1 MTWKV
6 AIHMGNNIPLKA
18 IQTCEFEILKY
29 IRELCEQNDL
39 RYYLCYGTLIGAVR
53 HQGFIPWDDDM
64 DIHMPR
70 RDYLRFVRIL
80 QENPHPYYRLISGET
95 SPMFTQILPKVID
108 TRTKLTQIAK
118 WRDGVQLGVYVD
130 IFVLDGAGNTVE
142 EAEKTYN
149 KAYSI
154 YSQWK
159 KSVQTMFYPG
169 ENKVISLMKWIHNSP
184 ERAKG
189 FRYWRGQHNVFC
201 CQKAYDDCEYVSA
214 LAAGTPQA
222 SRNVWR
228 REWFGDGTDVLF
240 NGVTFRAPAN
250 WDAVLR
256 PEYGGYMELP
266 PPYKR
271 VSYHNYSL
279 EIPEAVLSEFT
290 EANENAAD

>member
-1 MTWKV
+1 
-6 AIHMGNNIPLKA
+6 MGKTVPLDV
-18 IQTCEFEILKY
+18 IQNCEFRILQY
-29 IRELCEQNDL
+29 IKDVCDRNGL

-70 RDYLRFVRIL
+70 RDYLRFVEIV
-80 QENPHPYYRLISGET
+80 QDNPHPYYRLVSGET
-95 SPMFTQILPKVID
+95 SPQFTQILAKVID
-108 TRTKLTQIAK
+108 ARTKLTQIAK
-118 WRDGVQLGVYVD
+118 WRDGIQLGVYVD

-142 EAEKTYN
+142 EAESTYN
-149 KAYSI
+149 KAYSL

-169 ENKVISLMKWIHNSP
+169 ENKASTFMKWIRNTP

-189 FRYWRGQHNVFC
+189 FRYWRAQHNMFC
-201 CQKAYDDCEYVSA
+201 SQKSYDSCDYVSA

-222 SRNVWR
+222 SRNVWK

-266 PPYKR
+266 PPYKC
-271 VSYHNYSL
+271 VSYHSYSL
-279 EIPEAVLSEFT
+279 EIPDTVIEELSQTPADAV
-290 EANENAAD
+290 N